1 MRKSL
6 NEKRPDERWVKN
18 KRGEWRYRIDEVE
31 GHIFN
36 HRAMRQPPGFAR
48 GARIKQDWQHAWNVL
63 Q

>member
-48 GARIKQDWQHAWNVL
+48 GARIKQEW
-63 Q
+63 